1 MTAHTGK
8 KHCLDLILKTVLV
21 KLRTQKTS
29 FKLNETKGEGRE
41 MNLCFIA
48 NNFAWIDLKEVR
60 EVRLST
66 HLLREHMRS
75 SIWSLILQAWW
86 IMAL

>member
-1 MTAHTGK
+1 MFGLNTEDCAGQAENTEN
-8 KHCLDLILKTVLV
+8 I
-21 KLRTQKTS
+21 

-48 NNFAWIDLKEVR
+48 NNFAWIDLEEVR